1 MLFFCL
7 SDPVYYD
14 LICRFSLLRFCSS
27 WGCVQNSFFCFHVL
41 PGCWQCIYHVTWSFV
56 FLTLDYFIPLASIP
70 FRTVRRHP
78 LFPSIIPHMTVQR
91 NYGICTS
98 LTLSTRMY
106 TVKSLTCQV
115 TSQYP
120 TFTTDLFIIQRLTAI
135 THPNAEWRKCDAWS
149 STGLLRGIIS
159 CSGPAS
165 TCKSGTETFSTP
177 LQW

>member
-78 LFPSIIPHMTVQR
+78 LFLIW
-91 NYGICTS
+91 
-98 LTLSTRMY
+98 
-106 TVKSLTCQV
+106 
-115 TSQYP
+115 
-120 TFTTDLFIIQRLTAI
+120 LF
-135 THPNAEWRKCDAWS
+135 
-149 STGLLRGIIS
+149 RGIMVYARHLPCLPRCILSNRSPARYLPIS
-159 CSGPAS
+159 NIHNRFVYYPEIDCNNPSQ
-165 TCKSGTETFSTP
+165 CWMKKVWCLIFHWLTP
-177 LQW
+177 RDHIMFRACINMHEWHWNFFNTNTMIIIE